1 MKIDFLVN
9 SLVAGGAERVLILLA
24 NYFDEQGN
32 DVTIIT
38 FNDPEVFSANVSV
51 KRVKLHNGG
60 IKNHTLRSIKNLLSY
75 YNNKEFRPDVLM
87 PFMTRT
93 NFMGIVLG
101 KLYGIKVVCAEH
113 NNHVRETDF
122 IGRFTR
128 KYLYRISDALTVLTT
143 FDEKHY
149 KQLGVNVHIMPNPC
163 TFEIYNETQRNREKI
178 ILAVGDLN
186 RYHHKGFDNL
196 VPLIAPI
203 LKKNLDWKLKFVG
216 GGDDGTKLLK
226 DLATAHKV
234 ENQII
239 FEGYSTEV
247 DKIMSDSEIYVMS
260 SRTEGLPMVLLEAF
274 ARRTACISFD
284 CVTGPSDII
293 DPNKNGLLIAD
304 QNFDQMA
311 KQLDILMNDQE
322 LRIKLTDEGVNSLD
336 RYKIGAIYNRYL
348 TIFNAI

>member
-38 FNDPEVFSANVSV
+38 FNEPEVFSANPTV
-51 KRVKLHNGG
+51 KRVRLHDGG
-60 IKNHTLRSIKNLLSY
+60 IKNHTVRSIKNLLSY
-75 YNNKEFRPDVLM
+75 YKDKSKRPNILM

-93 NFMGIVLG
+93 NFMGIILG
-101 KLYGIKVVCAEH
+101 KIYGIKVVSAEH

-122 IGRFTR
+122 FGRITR

-163 TFEIYNETQRNREKI
+163 TFEVCNETERNREKI

-196 VPLIAPI
+196 VPLIAPV
-203 LKKNLDWKLKFVG
+203 LKKNPDWKLKFVG
-216 GGDDGTKLLK
+216 GGDDGTQLLK
-226 DLATAHKV
+226 NLAKTHNV
-234 ENQII
+234 ENRII

-247 DKIMSDSEIYVMS
+247 ARIMSESEIYVMS
-260 SRTEGLPMVLLEAF
+260 SRTEGLPLVLIEAF
-274 ARRTACISFD
+274 ACRTACISFD

-293 DPNKNGLLIAD
+293 DHNKNGLLIRD
-304 QNFDQMA
+304 QNFDEMA
-311 KQLDILMNDQE
+311 EQLDILMNDPG
-322 LRIKLTDEGVNSLD
+322 LRIKLANEGVNSLD
-336 RYKIGAIYNRYL
+336 RYKIDAIYNRYL
-348 TIFNAI
+348 TIFNTI